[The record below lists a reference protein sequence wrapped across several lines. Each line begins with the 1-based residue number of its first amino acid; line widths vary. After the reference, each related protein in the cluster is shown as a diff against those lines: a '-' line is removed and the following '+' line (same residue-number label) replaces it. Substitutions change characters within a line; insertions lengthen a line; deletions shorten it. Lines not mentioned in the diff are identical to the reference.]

1 MKVRFLSSD
10 SHTLDGRSRHGPNM
24 VSPWLKEAMSA
35 YNQDSQAKVDEY
47 VAQVHLPGKIL
58 ESILSWAF
66 EALPDEILVGLE
78 VDSKQHHLPEV
89 DARFSGNKSQN
100 NLFAG
105 QGLVISE
112 AVLMNRGNSY
122 SVHHLPEEW
131 TDEIFGVERGPRAGR
146 FTHWLHTH
154 PNCVAIPSEAD
165 ADAAQSTDGVD
176 MILGIEFTP
185 EGFNP
190 WFDDVEGE
198 RRKLSREKRTILG
211 IAPTGHHIHSLE
223 LIGFHKRGMAINVVL
238 IDDDGQAY

>member
-1 MKVRFLSSD
+1 MDSD
-10 SHTLDGRSRHGPNM
+10 SHTLDGRSRCGPNM
-24 VSPWLKEAMSA
+24 VSPWLKDAMST
-35 YNQDSQAKVDEY
+35 YNRESQAKVDEY
-47 VAQVHLPGKIL
+47 VAQVHLPGRIL
-58 ESILSWAF
+58 DSILSWAF

-78 VDSKQHHLPEV
+78 VDSKKHHLLEV
-89 DARFSGNKSQN
+89 DARFSGKKSQD

-105 QGLVISE
+105 QGLVIHE
-112 AVLMNRGNSY
+112 AVLMNRGDSY

-131 TDEIFGVERGPRAGR
+131 TDEIFGAERGPRAGR

-154 PNCVAIPSEAD
+154 PNCVAIPSDAD

-185 EGFNP
+185 EGLNP

-211 IAPTGHHIHSLE
+211 IAPTGHRIHSLE

-238 IDDDGQAY
+238 IDDDGQSY

>member
-1 MKVRFLSSD
+1 MSGA
-10 SHTLDGRSRHGPNM
+10 SHTLDGRSRCGPYM
-24 VSPWLKEAMSA
+24 VSPWLKDAMRMYNSDSEAKA
-35 YNQDSQAKVDEY
+35 DEY
-47 VAQVHLPGKIL
+47 VAQVHLPGRIL
-58 ESILSWAF
+58 ESILSWSL

-78 VDSKQHHLPEV
+78 VDPKKSHRPEV
-89 DARFSGNKSQN
+89 DARFSGNKRKN

-112 AVLMNRGNSY
+112 AVMMNRGDSY

-131 TDEIFGVERGPRAGR
+131 TDEIFGAERGPRAGR

-154 PNCVAIPSEAD
+154 PNCVAIPSDAD

-185 EGFNP
+185 EGLNP
-190 WFDDVEGE
+190 WFDGVKGQ
-198 RRKLSREKRTILG
+198 RRKLSRENRTTLG
-211 IAPTGHHIHSLE
+211 VAPTGHRIHSLE